1 MRGVVWH
8 PPGQVDNAVQDLIE
22 MKATGVQVVRT
33 ALVND
38 ETIYSV
44 ADSLGLQFYQ
54 DFPFE
59 YIPAQEL
66 ADTLQYATQVLQ
78 EALWWAENHPSARYF
93 GLSIHNDTS
102 DQKACEFLDELTRS
116 ARQMTQHP
124 VGFYAVTSFIEDEQ
138 CAGSVDVSFLDLLD
152 EKAPLQIAARWQ
164 KAHPNQ
170 RVSIGAIG
178 SWVRELEEGDLDG
191 YELQHSPAY
200 QARYL
205 ETNLNAL
212 LHQEAGLDAVFVY
225 SWRDRRLTIPSSA
238 QDLSFPFRHTYG
250 LKTVRN
256 EARPSLAVVEGFF
269 TGKQKVFAFPV
280 GRPSGQSVPWI
291 IILGWVNIALLGVG
305 FANFPR
311 FKPTVRRYFTAHAF
325 YRDSVSEGRELL
337 FGPNALLLVIV
348 MLAFGITGAVIL
360 DAVRSTTAFAVLV
373 RWLPESVGMTLIALL
388 AKPLILIVVLASG
401 FGLGATIWTSIL
413 SAAST
418 RSRRTLLPGQT
429 FILVVWPQWPL
440 LSTMIAAIALG
451 TMETSQAPR
460 LALALFFFTAIILLA
475 SSIRVLVD
483 YMAIVRTNW
492 VQRLIAWLSN
502 PALLLAVF
510 GVYVFV
516 QYSSKFSFFWHL
528 ITRI

>member
-1 MRGVVWH
+1 
-8 PPGQVDNAVQDLIE
+8 
-22 MKATGVQVVRT
+22 MKAIGVQVVRT
-33 ALVND
+33 GLVNN
-38 ETIYSV
+38 ETVYSA
-44 ADSLGLQFYQ
+44 ADSLGIQFFQ

-59 YIPAQEL
+59 YIPAHEL
-66 ADTLQYATQVLQ
+66 QDTLQYAMQILQ
-78 EALWWAENHPSARYF
+78 EALWWAESHPSARHF
-93 GLSIHNDTS
+93 GISIHNDTS
-102 DQKACEFLDELTRS
+102 EPNACEFLDALTSR
-116 ARQMTQHP
+116 ARQMTRHP
-124 VGFYAVTSFIEDEQ
+124 VKFYAVTSFIEDEQ
-138 CAGSVDVSFLDLLD
+138 CAGSVNISFLDLLD

-170 RVSIGAIG
+170 RMSIGAIG
-178 SWVRELEEGDLDG
+178 TWVRELEENDFDG
-191 YELQHSPAY
+191 YALQHSPAF

-212 LHQEAGLDAVFVY
+212 FHPEVGLDAVFVY
-225 SWRDRRLTIPSSA
+225 SWRDRRLAIPSSA
-238 QDLSFPFRHTYG
+238 QNLSYPFRHTYG

-256 EARPSLAVVEGFF
+256 EVRPSLAVVEGFF
-269 TGKQKVFAFPV
+269 TDRQKVFAFPV

-291 IILGWVNIALLGVG
+291 IVLGWLNIALLGVG

-325 YRDSVSEGRELL
+325 YRESVREGRELL

-373 RWLPESVGMTLIALL
+373 RWLPESVGMSLIALL

-413 SAAST
+413 SAVST

-451 TMETSQAPR
+451 TIETPQAPQ
-460 LALALFFFTAIILLA
+460 LALALFICVAIVLLA

-483 YMAIVRTNW
+483 YMDIVKANW
-492 VQRLIAWLSN
+492 VQRIIAGLSN
-502 PALLLAVF
+502 PALLLVLLGAYIF
-510 GVYVFV
+510 I
-516 QYSSKFSFFWHL
+516 QYDSKFSFFWHL
-528 ITRI
+528 ITRT

>member
-1 MRGVVWH
+1 M
-8 PPGQVDNAVQDLIE
+8 QSI
-22 MKATGVQVVRT
+22 GVQAVRT
-33 ALVND
+33 SLINN
-38 ETIYSV
+38 EIIYSA
-44 ADSLGLQFYQ
+44 ADSLGIQFYQ

-59 YIPAQEL
+59 YIPAHEL
-66 ADTLQYATQVLQ
+66 QDTLQYALQVLQ
-78 EALWWAENHPSARYF
+78 EALWWAENHPSARHF

-102 DQKACEFLDELTRS
+102 DPKACAFLDALTSKARQLTRH
-116 ARQMTQHP
+116 A
-124 VGFYAVTSFIEDEQ
+124 VKFYAVTSFIEDEK
-138 CAGSVDVSFLDLLD
+138 CADEVDLSFLDLLD
-152 EKAPLQIAARWQ
+152 EKAPLQVAARWQ
-164 KAHPNQ
+164 KAHPGQ
-170 RVSIGAIG
+170 LVSIGAVG
-178 SWVRELEEGDLDG
+178 TWVKVLDDGDLDG
-191 YELQHSPAY
+191 YELLHSPAY

-205 ETNLNAL
+205 ETNLQAL
-212 LHQEAGLDAVFVY
+212 LYAEVGLDAVFIY
-225 SWRDRRLTIPSSA
+225 SWRDRRLSIPSSA
-238 QDLSFPFRHTYG
+238 QDLKFPFRHTYG

-256 EARPSLAVVEGFF
+256 EARPALAVVEGFF
-269 TGKQKVFAFPV
+269 TNKQKIFAFPV

-291 IILGWVNIALLGVG
+291 IVLGWVNIALLGVG

-325 YRDSVSEGRELL
+325 YRESVSAGRELL

-360 DAVRSTTAFAVLV
+360 DAVRTTTAFAVLV
-373 RWLPESVGMTLIALL
+373 RWLPESVGMSLIALL
-388 AKPLILIVVLASG
+388 AKPLILIVILASG

-451 TMETSQAPR
+451 TMETAQAPK
-460 LALALFFFTAIILLA
+460 LALALFFFVAIILLV

-483 YMAIVRTNW
+483 YMSIVKTNW

-502 PALLLAVF
+502 PALLLAMIGAYIF
-510 GVYVFV
+510 I
-516 QYSSKFSFFWHL
+516 QYGSKFSFFWHL
-528 ITRI
+528 ITRT